1 MPRTTVISRHR
12 SRHRHIP
19 LLRNIIITITSSCHM
34 IRDTHSQPIS
44 SRRRSRNNPGQ
55 PRQI

>member
-1 MPRTTVISRHR
+1 MVISRHH

-19 LLRNIIITITSSCHM
+19 LLRNIIITITSSYHM